1 MARSDK
7 TSPAHPCPLPHS
19 RAALIIFT
27 KAPIPGQV
35 KTRLC
40 PPLTPDEAATLHGSV
55 VLDILERSETIQGV
69 DRILAC
75 APSQHHPFF
84 QVMKGRQTI
93 SLWEQVEENL
103 GRRMDQAL
111 QSAFTTGYSSAI
123 LVGTDLP
130 TLSLPI
136 LQQAYQELVH
146 CDVVLGPTL
155 DGGYYLIGLNQPA
168 PDLFI
173 DIPWSTKNVLNLT
186 QQKARALGLSV
197 TLLPQQRDLD
207 TVEDLKVFIQTTRA
221 AGPPS
226 LSVRTANILKTLGN
240 RLASKC

>member
-1 MARSDK
+1 MPRSDNA
-7 TSPAHPCPLPHS
+7 SSAHPGSCPIAG
-19 RAALIIFT
+19 AALIIFS

-40 PPLTPDEAATLHGSV
+40 PPLTMDEAATLHGSIV
-55 VLDILERSETIQGV
+55 MDILERSKTIQDV
-69 DRILAC
+69 DPILAC
-75 APSQHHPFF
+75 APSKHHPFF
-84 QVMKGRQTI
+84 HAMEGRYPI
-93 SLWEQVEENL
+93 SLWDQIGENL

-111 QSAFTTGYSSAI
+111 QAALTMGYVSAI

-130 TLSLPI
+130 TLSLSI
-136 LQQAYQELVH
+136 LQQAYQELIH

-155 DGGYYLIGLNQPA
+155 DGGYYLIGLNQPT

-197 TLLPQQRDLD
+197 ALLPQQRDLD
-207 TVEDLKVFIQTTRA
+207 TVDDLKIFIQTTQTM
-221 AGPPS
+221 GQSS
-226 LSVRTANILKTLGN
+226 LSVRTTNILKTLSD
-240 RLASKC
+240 RLLSRL